1 LGLGLVLVL
10 QPTEISNEQSQVQLG
25 RRLTRYFC
33 QPKMVT
39 LSTVI
44 VVLTLF
50 LSSVF
55 VNEQAA
61 SSSTVTAP
69 SSSQN
74 PPFCGGIAVM
84 MSIIFC

>member
-1 LGLGLVLVL
+1 MVLVL

-61 SSSTVTAP
+61 SSSTVMHPAAHRIL
-69 SSSQN
+69 
-74 PPFCGGIAVM
+74 PFVVALQ
-84 MSIIFC
+84 